1 VSFELAEE
9 IVLKQMIIGGIAL
22 MDNILSQLKRPFQKK
37 LISIQLQ
44 AQLIVEIYRGKL
56 ERIKNSVQTLV
67 IFNQPCL

>member
-56 ERIKNSVQTLV
+56 EFQDELKLFSQMFLK
-67 IFNQPCL
+67 FF

>member
-44 AQLIVEIYRGKL
+44 AQLIVEIYRGK
-56 ERIKNSVQTLV
+56 IVKTITK
-67 IFNQPCL
+67 IFFHF